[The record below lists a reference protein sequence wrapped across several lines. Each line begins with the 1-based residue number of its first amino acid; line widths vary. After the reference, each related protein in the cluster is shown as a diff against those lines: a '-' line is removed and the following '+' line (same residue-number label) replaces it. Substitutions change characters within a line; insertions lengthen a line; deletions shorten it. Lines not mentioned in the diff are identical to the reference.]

1 MKIFYTS
8 SYIVKNNTSK
18 PLFWT
23 VFIWPITLLMG
34 LEVIITEKD
43 IKIFGL
49 IMKKDFF

>member
-8 SYIVKNNTSK
+8 SYIVKKNTSK

-34 LEVIITEKD
+34 LGVIITQSIWINYERG
-43 IKIFGL
+43 IV
-49 IMKKDFF
+49 